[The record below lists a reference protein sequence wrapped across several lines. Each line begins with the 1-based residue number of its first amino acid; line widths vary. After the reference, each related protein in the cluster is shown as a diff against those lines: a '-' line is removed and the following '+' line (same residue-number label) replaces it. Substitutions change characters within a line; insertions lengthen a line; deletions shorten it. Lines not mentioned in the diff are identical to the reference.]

1 MNEDSVNNLLD
12 LLQIVP
18 DKMTHEFLLGID
30 TSEEGAINHGA
41 IAVLQE
47 IARYAIESL
56 SGGYRED
63 GGPND
68 EWSQD
73 RPFHT
78 LSLNKWVADKS
89 FAVLLPYFED
99 TDLLKSCIDAFIAR
113 ESGWAMNIFDSNE
126 LLRFGQGQNVPAPDR
141 LLQID
146 GSEHPIIV
154 SATPTARLREMLEEK
169 LGSPEQVE
177 VRTSVGCRTLLG
189 DPNLIKDLGLPV
201 QPFEAFLNIPLRVHQ
216 WLSSDDPAFTL
227 RTTLMQIR
235 RDAHSRDLDA
245 IWEESQET
253 DSNVDI
259 LRKEGGGSLSGS
271 FRPTKLTERQQRAF
285 SVIRKSG
292 GLHSNEYFLLVPTDE
307 TDIMDTELFSNSRS
321 VHRDGL
327 CAVPIA
333 PNEVRYVMR
342 LLASPDDRPQLRRLD
357 QERCQ
362 FNRIGPAAWRTM
374 LGVLG
379 GVDEGYHEGWRTYR
393 FSPMFM
399 PMVERLSKDV
409 FLYEVVE

>member
-271 FRPTKLTERQQRAF
+271 FRPTNLTARQQRAF
-285 SVIRKSG
+285 SVIRIRR
-292 GLHSNEYFLLVPTDE
+292 LHSTAYFLLVPTDE

-362 FNRIGPAAWRTM
+362 FNRIGPAHGEPCSASLEASMKGTTR
-374 LGVLG
+374 VG
-379 GVDEGYHEGWRTYR
+379 GPIASRRCSCQWLKD
-393 FSPMFM
+393 
-399 PMVERLSKDV
+399 SKDV